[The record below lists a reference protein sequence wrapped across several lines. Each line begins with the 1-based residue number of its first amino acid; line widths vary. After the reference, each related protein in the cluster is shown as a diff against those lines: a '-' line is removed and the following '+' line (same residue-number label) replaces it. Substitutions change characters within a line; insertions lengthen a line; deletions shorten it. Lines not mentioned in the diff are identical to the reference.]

1 VTHCLDAWAVLE
13 WLHGGEPA
21 RTRLLELFEKER
33 PLMSWINLGEVSY
46 TLERRAGAERATET
60 VARLRGRLALEL
72 PTPER
77 VLEAAALKT
86 AHAVSYADAFA
97 IATALAHDALL
108 VTGDPEIL
116 AGDPAWQLEDL
127 RPRK

>member
-1 VTHCLDAWAVLE
+1 MRHCLDAWAILE

-21 RTRLLELFEKER
+21 RTRVLALLEEER
-33 PLMSWINLGEVSY
+33 PLMSWINLGEVAY

-60 VARLRGRLALEL
+60 VARLRGRLALEA
-72 PTPER
+72 PTPDR
-77 VLEAAALKT
+77 VLEAAVIKA

-97 IATALAHDALL
+97 VATARANDAVL

-116 AGDPAWQLEDL
+116 ASGQTWQLEDL
-127 RPRK
+127 RPRN